1 MKTSSCIA
9 VILIITGFLF
19 IQSSPDRYSI
29 PRGGS
34 FFTAEAKKV
43 IDNKC
48 YRCHSAGGKSQDA
61 KDALMWDSLPD
72 LQKDKLVAKLDDI
85 IKVLKK
91 NFMPPESVVKKYP
104 EMKLLP
110 VESSILKSWAESR
123 ADSLLR

>member
-1 MKTSSCIA
+1 MKTFSFIA
-9 VILIITGFLF
+9 IILIITGFLF
-19 IQSSPDRYSI
+19 IQSSPSGYSI
-29 PRGGS
+29 PKKGS

-43 IDNKC
+43 IDKKC

-72 LQKDKLVAKLDDI
+72 LQKVKLVAKLDDI

-91 NFMPPESVVKKYP
+91 NIMPPESVVKKYP
-104 EMKLLP
+104 EMKLMP
-110 VESSILKSWAESR
+110 VESKILQSWAESK